1 MNSSTCFGD
10 WSSSCATAVA
20 KMALLLPGLSCRE
33 SDNPVT
39 SCTPRSV
46 IVTFSSRTV
55 TVFSAK
61 IASES
66 GDKIWKEKS
75 KIATAILHSTKQ
87 NGDAKL
93 LLHRQM
99 LLALN
104 RQTLLKYDE
113 KRASHILYVFCI
125 NRVLI
130 ASFTTV
136 IVISYAIHISDMIAT
151 PVSDILNIL
160 NAIFMWKA
168 IIFFNVIG

>member
-1 MNSSTCFGD
+1 
-10 WSSSCATAVA
+10 
-20 KMALLLPGLSCRE
+20 
-33 SDNPVT
+33 
-39 SCTPRSV
+39 
-46 IVTFSSRTV
+46 
-55 TVFSAK
+55 
-61 IASES
+61 
-66 GDKIWKEKS
+66 
-75 KIATAILHSTKQ
+75 
-87 NGDAKL
+87 
-93 LLHRQM
+93 M

-160 NAIFMWKA
+160 NAIFM
-168 IIFFNVIG
+168 